1 MSTAYFVVL
10 DTDDPGF
17 DTFVDGK
24 VLTKRLSEVNKLAL
38 RLGLKVFEDY
48 AFQDLSEFGG
58 PDMEPVW
65 FDAQE
70 GIRWASMIAKELNQE
85 GNAIKDAEAVIG
97 DLEDFLRVF
106 READQQGLKWHLEL
120 DF

>member
-10 DTDDPGF
+10 ETDDPGF
-17 DTFVDGK
+17 DPFVDGK
-24 VLTKRLSEVNKLAL
+24 FLTKRLSEVNKLAI
-38 RLGLKVFEDY
+38 RLGLKPFEEY

-65 FDAQE
+65 FKAEE
-70 GIRWASMIAKELNQE
+70 GIRWTSTMVEQLRQDH
-85 GNAIKDAEAVIG
+85 NAIKDAEAVIE
-97 DLEDFLRVF
+97 DLEDYLKVF
-106 READQQGLKWHLEL
+106 READERGLKWHLEL